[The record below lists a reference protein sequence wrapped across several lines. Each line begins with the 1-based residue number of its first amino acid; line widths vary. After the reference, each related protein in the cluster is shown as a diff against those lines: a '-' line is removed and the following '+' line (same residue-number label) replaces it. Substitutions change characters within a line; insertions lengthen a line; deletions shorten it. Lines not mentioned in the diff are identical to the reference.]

1 MVSPG
6 AEQLWGDAD
15 RHSSSLILGQFCT
28 PKAPGW
34 MRNRPW
40 GRARQYPEAAQKRQ
54 PQRPGP
60 RVAYQPRFRQ
70 SKVMTPFSSGVHL
83 MPGEK
88 KASLSE
94 AASESGAE
102 C

>member
-6 AEQLWGDAD
+6 AEQLWGDANTLLLLCWV
-15 RHSSSLILGQFCT
+15 SSAHLRPRGGRRTGPWRELGKTRRLQRDT
-28 PKAPGW
+28 SPRGRAPG
-34 MRNRPW
+34 
-40 GRARQYPEAAQKRQ
+40 
-54 PQRPGP
+54 
-60 RVAYQPRFRQ
+60 VAYQPRFLQ

-88 KASLSE
+88 KASLRE
-94 AASESGAE
+94 AAPEPRAG